1 MIVGGRAKP
10 SPQVH
15 VDMYINRISLLVG
28 EKNRTFSIRG
38 IRESDG
44 SRRLTYPI
52 HSAGLEDCRPTT
64 TPLAPQLISPI
75 PPRRKAGHGSCPGLD
90 RFAQRPHARLRDKTT
105 AAFSL
110 KNGFLKIV
118 LFPLKW
124 VHLLPLLS
132 FPPKANTNTE
142 SQLPAPQSN
151 LPLRQVRLINWDT
164 IQEALLAGA
173 KTKTQLG

>member
-75 PPRRKAGHGSCPGLD
+75 PPRRKAGHGSCPGLSTD
-90 RFAQRPHARLRDKTT
+90 LQAVPHQWQL
-105 AAFSL
+105 
-110 KNGFLKIV
+110 
-118 LFPLKW
+118 PLKF
-124 VHLLPLLS
+124 HQRLMLLL
-132 FPPKANTNTE
+132 KV
-142 SQLPAPQSN
+142 
-151 LPLRQVRLINWDT
+151 LRQVIEGR
-164 IQEALLAGA
+164 
-173 KTKTQLG
+173 